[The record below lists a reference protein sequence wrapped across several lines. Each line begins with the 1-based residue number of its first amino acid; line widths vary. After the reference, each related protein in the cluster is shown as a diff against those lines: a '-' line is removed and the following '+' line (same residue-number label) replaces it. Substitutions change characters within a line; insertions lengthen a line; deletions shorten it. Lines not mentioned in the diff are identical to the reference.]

1 MTVPATGLSVSMGRV
16 FRSFTNVPEGTG
28 SATNIRLSG
37 TLGSIFLG
45 RTPGTTIQFSSAF
58 GGRTT
63 PYFPYGSGSVLT
75 MTFGGRTR
83 ML

>member
-1 MTVPATGLSVSMGRV
+1 MTIPATGLSVSMGRV
-16 FRSFTNVPEGTG
+16 FRAYTNVPEGTG

-37 TLGSIFLG
+37 TLGNLFLG
-45 RTPGTTIQFSSAF
+45 RSVGTTIPFSSAF

-63 PYFPYGSGSVLT
+63 PYYPYGSGSVLT

-83 ML
+83 MI